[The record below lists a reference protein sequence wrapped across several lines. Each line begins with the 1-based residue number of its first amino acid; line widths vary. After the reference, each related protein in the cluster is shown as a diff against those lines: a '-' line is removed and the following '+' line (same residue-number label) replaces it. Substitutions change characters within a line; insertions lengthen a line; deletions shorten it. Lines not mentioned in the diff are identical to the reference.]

1 MHSLFWF
8 PECPIQE
15 VKKHL
20 EKSARSNL
28 GSAKSYEASTPQP
41 FVVSGCPTRCPYD
54 RCPHSNILDTD
65 TDTMPV
71 RQVSVFVSCPVS
83 VLMSMLYRQEAKV
96 LSVLFVLSHEP
107 VYHDNILA
115 EAC

>member
-1 MHSLFWF
+1 V
-8 PECPIQE
+8 QE
-15 VKKHL
+15 VTWEVQEAMKHRHPSPL
-20 EKSARSNL
+20 SCPGVRHDACTTGVHIL
-28 GSAKSYEASTPQP
+28 IFWTPT
-41 FVVSGCPTRCPYD
+41 PTRCPYD

-83 VLMSMLYRQEAKV
+83 VLMLMLYRQEAKV